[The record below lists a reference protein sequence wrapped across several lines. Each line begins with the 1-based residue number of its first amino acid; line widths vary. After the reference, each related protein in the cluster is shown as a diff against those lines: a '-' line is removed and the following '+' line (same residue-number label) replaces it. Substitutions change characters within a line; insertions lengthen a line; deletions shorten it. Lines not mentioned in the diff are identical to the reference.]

1 MRKSIITIAL
11 VCVAL
16 VALCSCS
23 TVAGNAE
30 AKSTSAPLYV
40 APVVPVT
47 PANVAAAP
55 VEKAVE
61 KAVEVAGLTVNG
73 APFAGDPIMRT
84 ASGAAVVLEGKTTA
98 AGDPIM
104 RTTLQTAAGDPI
116 MMDAQ
121 GNYYVLYGNGSNS
134 RLVMI
139 AAAGDPIMLYK

>member
-55 VEKAVE
+55 VE

-121 GNYYVLYGNGSNS
+121 GNYYVLYGNGSES

>member
-30 AKSTSAPLYV
+30 TKSTSAPLYV

-55 VEKAVE
+55 VKI
-61 KAVEVAGLTVNG
+61 AGLTVNG

-84 ASGAAVVLEGKTTA
+84 AKGDAVVLEGKTTA

-121 GNYYVLYGNGSNS
+121 GNYYVLYGNGSDS